1 MRAIIIG
8 GGIGGLSAAIG
19 LRKVGIDCTVFER
32 APEPR
37 EVGAGISMW
46 PNAMRALEWLGAAA
60 GVRARGMHASEAQ
73 IRSWR
78 GRVNTQ
84 VNVEPGRTGLG
95 GEFMM
100 IHRADLLDALLE
112 QLPRDAVRWGREL
125 VSVEESG
132 AGSALKFAD
141 GSMESAELVVGADG
155 LRSVVRAFVHGAERP
170 RYSGQTC
177 WRGVAEFDHP
187 AYRRGGLWEIWGP
200 GARFGITS
208 LPAGQVYWWAA
219 ADAPE
224 GGGGAHENHQR
235 ELLRIFGAWAEPVPA
250 VIRATEPP
258 RIFRSDLLDRPPRR
272 GWSRGGVTLL
282 GDAAHPMTPNL
293 GQGGCTAIE
302 DAVVLSRCVQAK
314 PGDVA
319 AALAMYERARFG
331 RTSKLVRQSRLLGW
345 FGQRGGKTMCAV
357 RDAVFR
363 TMAPLTMDSMFLGFG
378 RYDAGEVGLPGQAR

>member
-19 LRKVGIDCTVFER
+19 LRKVGMDCTVFER
-32 APEPR
+32 APEAR

-78 GRVNTQ
+78 GRVNTHL
-84 VNVEPGRTGLG
+84 NVEPDHTRLG
-95 GEFMM
+95 GEFLM

-112 QLPRDAVRWGREL
+112 QLPREAVRWGCEL

-132 AGSALKFAD
+132 AGSRLKFVD
-141 GSMESAELVVGADG
+141 GPMESADLVVGADG
-155 LRSVVRAFVHGAERP
+155 LRSVVRAFVHGAERT

-177 WRGVAEFDHP
+177 WRGVAAFDHP
-187 AYRRGGLWEIWGP
+187 GYRRGGLWEIWGP

-208 LPAGQVYWWAA
+208 LPAGHVYWWAA

-224 GGGGAHENHQR
+224 GSGSAHDDHPR
-235 ELLRIFGAWAEPVPA
+235 ELLRIFGAWAEPVPE
-250 VIRATEPP
+250 VIRATDPP
-258 RIFRSDLLDRPPRR
+258 RIFRNDLLDRPPRR

-302 DAVVLSRCVQAK
+302 DAVVLARCVQAAR
-314 PGDVA
+314 GDVA
-319 AALAMYERARFG
+319 GALAMYERARYS
-331 RTSKLVRQSRLLGW
+331 RTARLVRQSRLLGW
-345 FGQRGGKTMCAV
+345 FGQRRGEAMCAA

-363 TMAPLTMDSMFLGFG
+363 AMAPLTMDSMFLEFG
-378 RYDAGEVGLPGQAR
+378 RYDAGGVGLPGQAR